1 MKTTFRLPR
10 ELRAAM
16 RNAARKAYGPKGKSR
31 WVREALEQLFK
42 EDPALGSVGAAEDL
56 AQNDALDMVDLG
68 NRLPSYIENA
78 IMHLR
83 RQDPLMEGVQSLII
97 RAAIRHRLSTL

>member
-1 MKTTFRLPR
+1 MKTTFRLPC

-68 NRLPSYIENA
+68 NRCLATSRTQLCISVGK
-78 IMHLR
+78 IHLWR
-83 RQDPLMEGVQSLII
+83 VSN
-97 RAAIRHRLSTL
+97 H